1 LVDFQGAL
9 RLLPHTRREDN
20 TWPRLQSLIALTAFS
35 SLRIYPVSKNEV
47 LGLVLGGVAFG
58 IAFQA
63 APYAVG
69 WLFGQSLASPLLR
82 RLIIAGMGAALAF
95 WFWAWYATFINIAE
109 PDAQDALTMV
119 VVPAYAAIGMTI
131 LGGVLAVIDHF
142 LRSSE

>member
-1 LVDFQGAL
+1 MAETAKSDRSHSIFIAAIVCW
-9 RLLPHTRREDN
+9 LLCLPTE
-20 TWPRLQSLIALTAFS
+20 
-35 SLRIYPVSKNEV
+35 IYPVSKSEG
-47 LGLVLGGVAFG
+47 LGLVLGGIAFG

-69 WLFGQSLASPLLR
+69 WLFGQLLASPLLR